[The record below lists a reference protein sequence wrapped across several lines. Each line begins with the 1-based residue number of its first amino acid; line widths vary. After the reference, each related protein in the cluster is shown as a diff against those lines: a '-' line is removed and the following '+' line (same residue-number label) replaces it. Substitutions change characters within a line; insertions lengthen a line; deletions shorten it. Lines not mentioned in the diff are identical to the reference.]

1 MAKKKEEG
9 GYSPQRDICPQ
20 CGYGAGIG
28 ETITSLS
35 KSGTK
40 QARRELL
47 GEVREDGEKREM
59 MLEAEGRSDD
69 VCPRCG
75 FGGGATGTI
84 TDQPPANIKEAH
96 RQLKAEIKEIREKKK
111 KGEA

>member
-9 GYSPQRDICPQ
+9 GSGPQQDICPQ
-20 CGYGAGIG
+20 CGYGAGTG
-28 ETITSLS
+28 ETITALP

-40 QARRELL
+40 QAREELL
-47 GEVREDGEKREM
+47 GEDREDREKREM
-59 MLEAEGRSDD
+59 MLEAEGRSDN

-84 TDQPPANIKEAH
+84 TDLPPTNIKEAH